1 MINEINFNSLIY
13 EILIPLE
20 DNISKNKK
28 NNIFD
33 DINNLEEILSFN
45 ITNFRSILYE
55 KELLR
60 FFLIIKNN
68 TNFEN
73 DSFLNNIEFEIQ
85 FQLSSKL
92 ENKNSKDLNN
102 LKTELNLLGELSNS
116 LEIKKNN
123 INKKYINNKICILE
137 LFHYVNVPIQY
148 LFKKL
153 DLVIKIKK
161 RINNDFMNYIQIN
174 NLLDYSDMIYE
185 YKIIKKITK
194 EIKIIRPISIKQIKQ
209 LDRSSN
215 LSIFTIKIENI
226 TNNINY
232 LDKSLR
238 FSEILKN
245 LNENEIT
252 EVNFGF
258 DLIISNIKIF
268 TDKTKIDNKM
278 ILNIDKFEQN
288 INFNDYKI
296 SLNNFKFII
305 LNKNFPICIKP
316 KEEYNLIIKLEK
328 YKIIND
334 KNFFDNQIEIKNNIN
349 NILIN
354 NEENN
359 EIKDNENIILID
371 TENYI
376 SEDIKKKNKKKFTF
390 FPKFSQKR
398 NKFISDNNSNK
409 NYSSSPTT
417 KNRNKTRKI
426 SNSYKIFKYDL
437 NTPISINLDSN
448 NIYNSTFFNIN
459 LKWKNEMYNNIYIKF
474 IIDDN
479 IFEKFKFFKS
489 KLILTNISNKNNKY
503 SIIFNNSY
511 EDFKLNEN
519 NMNLPEI
526 LSEFKN
532 YDIGV
537 IESGKEKEI
546 ILRFYPLSINFLSFP
561 QFKIKEHLYNKEFLV
576 IFSNKIFI
584 N

>member
-245 LNENEIT
+245 INENEIT

-349 NILIN
+349 NIPIN

-376 SEDIKKKNKKKFTF
+376 SEDIKKKIKKNSHF
-390 FPKFSQKR
+390 FQNFHK
-398 NKFISDNNSNK
+398 
-409 NYSSSPTT
+409 
-417 KNRNKTRKI
+417 
-426 SNSYKIFKYDL
+426 
-437 NTPISINLDSN
+437 
-448 NIYNSTFFNIN
+448 
-459 LKWKNEMYNNIYIKF
+459 
-474 IIDDN
+474 
-479 IFEKFKFFKS
+479 
-489 KLILTNISNKNNKY
+489 
-503 SIIFNNSY
+503 
-511 EDFKLNEN
+511 
-519 NMNLPEI
+519 
-526 LSEFKN
+526 
-532 YDIGV
+532 
-537 IESGKEKEI
+537 KEI
-546 ILRFYPLSINFLSFP
+546 NS
-561 QFKIKEHLYNKEFLV
+561 LV
-576 IFSNKIFI
+576 IIIQIKII
-584 N
+584 LLHQQQKIEIKQEKYQIHIKYLNMI